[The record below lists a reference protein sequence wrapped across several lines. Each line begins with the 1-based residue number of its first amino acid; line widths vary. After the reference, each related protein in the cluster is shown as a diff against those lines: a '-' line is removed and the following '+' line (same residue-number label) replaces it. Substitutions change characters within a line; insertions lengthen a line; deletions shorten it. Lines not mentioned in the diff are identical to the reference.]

1 MSILK
6 LFRGNKLNIDQTP
19 VTDGQMYLSK
29 DTNEL
34 IVDTDDGR
42 VTVQD
47 GRVSGKLDRIEG
59 TDSVQKVYAVDTNG
73 TQIMKAVVDDSED
86 VSADVPGLV
95 TANAVAGVA
104 DGKVNKSGDIM
115 TGNLVLRSTDNNL
128 SLNVFNTLDG
138 SNYHTMLITEKHTDG
153 TPVGQV
159 ALFDEN
165 NDIVN
170 YMNLYAFNTQFYKP
184 VAINSGGTGATTADG
199 ARAALNA
206 AKKPEVRDHS
216 TFACVSNGN
225 EVSRELSDTL
235 DYQYDPNNYAT
246 VPTTKLVSDSINGM
260 WTNSSPTKSN
270 KIQHLFPANSKD
282 KINQNVCV
290 VGSDWNDTG
299 YIRVANSGGE
309 DEKYVARMKA
319 VRAEM
324 FQSFTAIPT
333 NADLDTYITLGH
345 YNSPTGTITATLTN
359 IPNEYV
365 SGFDLYVNH
374 LVGSNT
380 DVAVIEQRTIQHTDG
395 VEYRRKKQGAGSW
408 SEWEHVRVSA
418 AYLNEQLTSKQNKLP
433 TTVSTLSGGVINGVW
448 GYNTGSQA
456 AYLRQISAAASGDNG
471 DIMTRAGVQAMID
484 AALQNYVQ
492 KTTTPPD
499 GSTDTYSVYGV
510 DPSGNQCM
518 ISVEKYEE

>member
-47 GRVSGKLDRIEG
+47 GRVSGKLDRVEG

-86 VSADVPGLV
+86 VGANVPGLV

-104 DGKVNKSGDIM
+104 SKKVSKSGDTM
-115 TGNLVLRSTDNNL
+115 RGPL
-128 SLNVFNTLDG
+128 SIQLDG
-138 SNYHTMLITEKHTDG
+138 VSGKTILNHGADGSPYIRRLDNDGNIQNEMMLLEGSTYF
-153 TPVGQV
+153 Q
-159 ALFDEN
+159 
-165 NDIVN
+165 
-170 YMNLYAFNTQFYKP
+170 KP
-184 VAINSGGTGATTADG
+184 VDIASGGTGATTANA
-199 ARAALNA
+199 ARANLNA

-260 WTNSSPTKSN
+260 WTDSSPTKSN

-299 YIRVANSGGE
+299 YIKIANSGGE

-324 FQSFTAIPT
+324 FQSFIAIPANT
-333 NADLDTYITLGH
+333 DLDTYITPGH
-345 YNSPTGTITATLTN
+345 YNSPTGTVTATLTN
-359 IPNEYV
+359 IPSEYV

-380 DVAVIEQRTIQHTDG
+380 DVVVIEQRTIQHTDG
-395 VEYRRKKQGAGSW
+395 LEYRRKKQGAGSW

-418 AYLNEQLTSKQNKLP
+418 AYLNEQLASKQNKLP

-492 KTTTPPD
+492 KTTTSPD

>member
-165 NDIVN
+165 NDTVN

-206 AKKPEVRDHS
+206 AKKPEARNHS
-216 TFACVSNGN
+216 TFACISNGN
-225 EVSRELSDTL
+225 EISREISDTL
-235 DYQYDPNNYAT
+235 DYQVDSYNYAT
-246 VPTTKLVSDSINGM
+246 IPTTKLVSDSIDGM
-260 WTNSSPTKSN
+260 WTNSSPTKAD
-270 KIQHLFPANSKD
+270 KIQNLFPTSSTYKNA
-282 KINQNVCV
+282 QNACV
-290 VGSDWNDTG
+290 VGSEWSDTG
-299 YIRVANSGGE
+299 YVKIADNGG
-309 DEKYVARMKA
+309 DNEKYIARMKA
-319 VRAEM
+319 VRDEM
-324 FQSFTAIPT
+324 FQSFTAIPQ
-333 NADLDTYITLGH
+333 NADLDTYTTPGH
-345 YNSPTGTITATLTN
+345 YNSPSGTVTGTLTN
-359 IPNEYV
+359 IPSEYV
-365 SGFDLYVNH
+365 SGFDLYVNR
-374 LVGSNT
+374 LVGSNNES
-380 DVAVIEQRTIQHTDG
+380 VVLEQRTIQHTDG
-395 VEYRRKKQGAGSW
+395 VEYRRKKQDANSW
-408 SEWEHVRVSA
+408 SDWEHVRVSA
-418 AYLNEQLTSKQNKLP
+418 TYVSNKLDTKQNKLP
-433 TTVSTLSGGVINGVW
+433 TTTDYTSITGVLGYSAYHNEWHLRSIVSTA
-448 GYNTGSQA
+448 TGSD
-456 AYLRQISAAASGDNG
+456 LDV
-471 DIMTRAGVQAMID
+471 MTRAGVQAMID

-492 KTTTPPD
+492 KTTTPPSEAAD
-499 GSTDTYSVYGV
+499 AYSVYGV

-518 ISVEKYEE
+518 VAIEKFGE